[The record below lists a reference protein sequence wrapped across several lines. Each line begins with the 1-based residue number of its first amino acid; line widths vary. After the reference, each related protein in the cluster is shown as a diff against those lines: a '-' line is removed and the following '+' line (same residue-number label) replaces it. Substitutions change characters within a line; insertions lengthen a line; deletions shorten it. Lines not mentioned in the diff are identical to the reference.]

1 MCLIGGN
8 IMKILMIGR
17 GVISTQY
24 GWALERAGND
34 VTFYV
39 RPGRINQYG
48 DIVNL
53 KILDGRKNKKGDSVN
68 KAWKIKMIEELSS
81 NHDFDLI
88 MISVNHNQLSNII
101 NWLEP
106 LVNNSTVLI
115 FNNIIDEPLNSIG
128 SIPKEQV
135 VWGFP
140 GAGGSFINQNTLDG
154 GFMKNIFMGFIEN
167 ITNKNRYDTVA
178 SLFKNAGFGI
188 SEKKDMRNWLWF
200 HVITNASLM
209 AAASKVGS
217 LDNLFDSTSAL
228 KDFALILRELIPLM
242 RAKGS
247 KVSTITNIAVN
258 LPAGLV
264 AFVMKLALA
273 KGKLPREIMRS
284 ASGSENLKAE
294 SNVIF
299 VRDTLTE
306 ARRLGIPIP
315 RLESSFIPIK

>member
-1 MCLIGGN
+1 
-8 IMKILMIGR
+8 MKILMIGR

-24 GWALERAGND
+24 GWALEQAGNE

-53 KILDGRKNKKGDSVN
+53 KILDGRENKKGDLVN
-68 KAWKIKMIEELSS
+68 KSWKIKIIEELSS
-81 NHDFDLI
+81 NHDFELI
-88 MISVNHNQLSNII
+88 IISVNHNQLSNII

-106 LVNNSTVLI
+106 LVKNSTVLI
-115 FNNIIDEPLNSIG
+115 FNNILDEPLNSIG
-128 SIPKEQV
+128 SIPKGQV

-140 GAGGSFINQNTLDG
+140 GAGGAFINKNTLDG
-154 GFMKNIFMGFIEN
+154 GFMKNIFMGFIDN
-167 ITNKNRYDTVA
+167 TTNKSRYDIVTG
-178 SLFKNAGFGI
+178 LFKSAGFGI

-200 HVITNASLM
+200 HFITNASLM

-217 LDNLFDSTSAL
+217 LNALFDSRSAF
-228 KDFALILRELIPLM
+228 KDFALILRELVPLLG
-242 RAKGS
+242 AKGS
-247 KVSTITNIAVN
+247 KVSSITNITVN

-264 AFVMKLALA
+264 AFAMKLALA

-299 VRDTLTE
+299 VRDTLAE
-306 ARRLGIPIP
+306 ARKLGISLPRLGSLDSPIY
-315 RLESSFIPIK
+315 K

>member
-1 MCLIGGN
+1 
-8 IMKILMIGR
+8 MKILIIGR

-24 GWALERAGND
+24 GWALEQAGNE

-39 RPGRINQYG
+39 RPGRSNQYG

-53 KILDGRKNKKGDSVN
+53 KILDGRENKKGDSVN
-68 KAWKIKMIEELSS
+68 KSWKIKMIEELSP

-88 MISVNHNQLSNII
+88 MISINHNQFSNII

-154 GFMKNIFMGFIEN
+154 GFMKNIFMGFIDN
-167 ITNKNRYDTVA
+167 TTNKNRYDIVTR
-178 SLFKNAGFGI
+178 LFKNAGFGI
-188 SEKKDMRNWLWF
+188 SENKDMRNWLWF
-200 HVITNASLM
+200 HFITNASLM

-217 LDNLFDSTSAL
+217 LNNLFDSESAL

-247 KVSTITNIAVN
+247 KVSTIINIAVN

-264 AFVMKLALA
+264 AFAMKLVLA
-273 KGKLPREIMRS
+273 KGNLAREIMRS

-294 SNVIF
+294 NNTIF
-299 VRDTLTE
+299 VRDTLAE
-306 ARRLGIPIP
+306 ARRLGISLT
-315 RLESSFIPIK
+315 RLESLDSPSYK

>member
-1 MCLIGGN
+1 
-8 IMKILMIGR
+8 MKILIIGR

-24 GWALERAGND
+24 GWALEQAGND

-39 RPGRINQYG
+39 RPGRRDHYG

-88 MISVNHNQLSNII
+88 MISVNHNQLSNVISY
-101 NWLEP
+101 LEP
-106 LVNNSTVLI
+106 RVNNSTVLL
-115 FNNIIDEPLNSIG
+115 FNNIIDEPLDSIG

-140 GAGGSFINQNTLDG
+140 GAGGSFINKNTLDG
-154 GFMKNIFMGFIEN
+154 GFMKNIFMGFIDDS
-167 ITNKNRYDTVA
+167 TNRNRYDKVNR
-178 SLFKNAGFGI
+178 LFKKAGFGI

-200 HVITNASLM
+200 HFISNASM
-209 AAASKVGS
+209 MSAASKVGS
-217 LDNLFDSTSAL
+217 LNNLFDSTNAL
-228 KDFALILRELIPLM
+228 KDFTLRLRELISLM
-242 RAKGS
+242 DAKGS
-247 KVSTITNIAVN
+247 KVSALTNFAVN

-273 KGKLPREIMRS
+273 KGNLPREIMRS
-284 ASGSENLKAE
+284 ASGSESLKAE

-299 VRDTLTE
+299 VRDTLAE
-306 ARRLGIPIP
+306 ARRLGISIP
-315 RLESSFIPIK
+315 RLESLDSPIYKQFL

>member
-1 MCLIGGN
+1 
-8 IMKILMIGR
+8 MKILMIGR

-24 GWALERAGND
+24 GWALEQVGNE

-48 DIVNL
+48 DTVNL
-53 KILDGRKNKKGDSVN
+53 KILDGRKNKKGNLVN
-68 KAWKIKMIEELSS
+68 QAWKIEMIEELSS
-81 NHDFDLI
+81 NQDFDLI

-106 LVNNSTVLI
+106 LVNNSTILM

-140 GAGGSFINQNTLDG
+140 GAGGSYINQNTLDG
-154 GFMKNIFMGFIEN
+154 GFMKNIFMGFIDN
-167 ITNKNRYDTVA
+167 TTNKNRYDIVT

-188 SEKKDMRNWLWF
+188 SERKDMRNWLWF
-200 HVITNASLM
+200 HFITNASLM
-209 AAASKVGS
+209 AAALKVGS
-217 LDNLFDSTSAL
+217 LNNLFDSASAL
-228 KDFALILRELIPLM
+228 KEFALILRELIPLM

-247 KVSTITNIAVN
+247 KVSSITNIAVN

-264 AFVMKLALA
+264 AFAMKLALA
-273 KGKLPREIMRS
+273 KGNLAREIMRS

-294 SNVIF
+294 NNAIF
-299 VRDTLTE
+299 VRDTIAE
-306 ARRLGIPIP
+306 ALRLGISIP
-315 RLESSFIPIK
+315 RLESFESPIYK

>member
-1 MCLIGGN
+1 
-8 IMKILMIGR
+8 MKILMIGR

-24 GWALERAGND
+24 GWALEQAGND

-39 RPGRINQYG
+39 RAGRINQYG

-53 KILDGRKNKKGDSVN
+53 KILDGRENKKGNSVN

-81 NHDFDLI
+81 NHDFELI

-106 LVNNSTVLI
+106 LVNNSTVLM

-154 GFMKNIFMGFIEN
+154 GVMKNIFMGFIDDT
-167 ITNKNRYDTVA
+167 TNKNRYDIVTR
-178 SLFKNAGFGI
+178 LFKNAGFGI

-200 HVITNASLM
+200 HFITNASLM

-217 LDNLFDSTSAL
+217 LNNLFDSASDL

-247 KVSTITNIAVN
+247 KVSTITSIAVN

-264 AFVMKLALA
+264 AFAMKLALA
-273 KGKLPREIMRS
+273 KGNLPREIMRS

-299 VRDTLTE
+299 VRDTLAE
-306 ARRLGIPIP
+306 ARRLGISIT
-315 RLESSFIPIK
+315 RLESLNSPIYREG

>member
-1 MCLIGGN
+1 
-8 IMKILMIGR
+8 MKILMIGR

-24 GWALERAGND
+24 GWSLEQAGND

-53 KILDGRKNKKGDSVN
+53 KILDGRKNKKGESVN
-68 KAWKIKMIEELSS
+68 KAWKIKMVEELSS

-88 MISVNHNQLSNII
+88 MISVNHNQLSTII

-154 GFMKNIFMGFIEN
+154 GFMKNIFMGFIDN
-167 ITNKNRYDTVA
+167 SINRNRYDKVNC
-178 SLFKNAGFGI
+178 LFKNAGFGI

-200 HVITNASLM
+200 HFITNASMM

-217 LDNLFDSTSAL
+217 LNNLFDSASAL
-228 KDFALILRELIPLM
+228 KDFVLILRELISVM
-242 RAKGS
+242 DTKGS
-247 KVSTITNIAVN
+247 KVSLLTNIAVS
-258 LPAGLV
+258 LPAGIV
-264 AFVMKLALA
+264 AFAMKLALA
-273 KGKLPREIMRS
+273 KGNLPREIMGS
-284 ASGSENLKAE
+284 ASGSESLKAE

-299 VRDTLTE
+299 VRDTLAE
-306 ARRLGIPIP
+306 ARRLGISLP
-315 RLESSFIPIK
+315 RLESLDSPIYKQFL

>member
-1 MCLIGGN
+1 
-8 IMKILMIGR
+8 MKILMIGR

-24 GWALERAGND
+24 GWALEKAGNE

-39 RPGRINQYG
+39 RPGRTNQYG

-53 KILDGRKNKKGDSVN
+53 KILDGRKNKKGDLVN
-68 KAWKIKMIEELSS
+68 KSWKIEMIEELSS
-81 NHDFDLI
+81 NHDFELI

-106 LVNNSTVLI
+106 LVNNSTVLM

-154 GFMKNIFMGFIEN
+154 GFMKNIFMGFIDN
-167 ITNKNRYDTVA
+167 TTDKNRYDIVTR
-178 SLFKNAGFGI
+178 LFKNAGFGI

-200 HVITNASLM
+200 HFITNASLM
-209 AAASKVGS
+209 AAASKAGS
-217 LDNLFDSTSAL
+217 LNNLFDSASAL
-228 KDFALILRELIPLM
+228 KEFALILRELIPLM

-264 AFVMKLALA
+264 AFAMKLALA
-273 KGKLPREIMRS
+273 KGNLPREIMRS
-284 ASGSENLKAE
+284 ASGSENLKSE

-299 VRDTLTE
+299 VRDTLAE
-306 ARRLGIPIP
+306 ARKLGISMP
-315 RLESSFIPIK
+315 RLESLKSPIYN

>member
-1 MCLIGGN
+1 
-8 IMKILMIGR
+8 MKILIIGR

-24 GWALERAGND
+24 GWALEQAGNE

-39 RPGRINQYG
+39 RPGRTNQYG

-53 KILDGRKNKKGDSVN
+53 KILDGRKNKKGDLVN
-68 KAWKIKMIEELSS
+68 KSWKIEMIEELSS

-106 LVNNSTVLI
+106 LVNNSTVLM

-154 GFMKNIFMGFIEN
+154 GVMKNIFMGFIDN
-167 ITNKNRYDTVA
+167 TTDKNRYDIVTR
-178 SLFKNAGFGI
+178 LFKNAGFGI

-200 HVITNASLM
+200 HFITNASLM
-209 AAASKVGS
+209 AAASKAGS
-217 LDNLFDSTSAL
+217 LNNLFDSASAL
-228 KDFALILRELIPLM
+228 KEFALILRELIPLM

-264 AFVMKLALA
+264 AFAMKLALA
-273 KGKLPREIMRS
+273 KGNLPREIMRS
-284 ASGSENLKAE
+284 ASGSENLKSE
-294 SNVIF
+294 SNMIF
-299 VRDTLTE
+299 VRDTLAE
-306 ARRLGIPIP
+306 ARKLGISIP
-315 RLESSFIPIK
+315 RLESLKSPIYN

>member
-1 MCLIGGN
+1 
-8 IMKILMIGR
+8 MKILMIGR

-24 GWALERAGND
+24 GWALEQAGNE
-34 VTFYV
+34 VTFYL

-53 KILDGRKNKKGDSVN
+53 KILDGRENKKGELVN
-68 KAWKIKMIEELSS
+68 KSWKIKMIEELSS

-88 MISVNHNQLSNII
+88 IISVNHNQLSNII
-101 NWLEP
+101 SWLEP

-128 SIPKEQV
+128 TIPKEQV

-154 GFMKNIFMGFIEN
+154 GFMKNIYMGFIDN
-167 ITNKNRYDTVA
+167 TTDKSRYDIVTG
-178 SLFKNAGFGI
+178 LFKNAGFGI

-200 HVITNASLM
+200 HFITNTSLM

-217 LDNLFDSTSAL
+217 LNNLFDSTSAL
-228 KDFALILRELIPLM
+228 KEFALILRELISLM
-242 RAKGS
+242 DVKGS
-247 KVSTITNIAVN
+247 KVSLLTNIAVN

-264 AFVMKLALA
+264 AFAMKLALG

-284 ASGSENLKAE
+284 ASGSESLKAE

-299 VRDTLTE
+299 VRDTLAE
-306 ARRLGIPIP
+306 ARRLGISFP
-315 RLESSFIPIK
+315 RLQALDSPIYKEFL

>member
-1 MCLIGGN
+1 
-8 IMKILMIGR
+8 MKILIIGR

-24 GWALERAGND
+24 GWALEQAGND

-39 RPGRINQYG
+39 RPGRISQYG

-53 KILDGRKNKKGDSVN
+53 KILDGRENKKGNSVN

-81 NHDFDLI
+81 SHDFDLI

-101 NWLEP
+101 NYLEP

-154 GFMKNIFMGFIEN
+154 GVMKNIFMGN
-167 ITNKNRYDTVA
+167 IDNTTDKNRYDIVNR
-178 SLFKNAGFGI
+178 LFKNAGFGI
-188 SEKKDMRNWLWF
+188 YEQKDMRNWLWF
-200 HVITNASLM
+200 HVITNASMM
-209 AAASKVGS
+209 AAASKAGS
-217 LDNLFDSTSAL
+217 LNNLFDSTSAL
-228 KDFALILRELIPLM
+228 KDFALILRELTPLM
-242 RAKGS
+242 SAKGS
-247 KVSTITNIAVN
+247 KVSTIINIAVN

-273 KGKLPREIMRS
+273 KGNLPREIMRS

-299 VRDTLTE
+299 VRDTLAE
-306 ARRLGIPIP
+306 ARRLGISLP
-315 RLESSFIPIK
+315 RLEALNSPVYR